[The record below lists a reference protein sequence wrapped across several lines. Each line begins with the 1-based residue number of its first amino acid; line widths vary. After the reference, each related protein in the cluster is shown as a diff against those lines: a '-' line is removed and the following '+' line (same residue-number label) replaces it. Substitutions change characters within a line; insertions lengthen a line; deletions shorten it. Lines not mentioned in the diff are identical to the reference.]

1 MFKINQVLKLDKQ
14 QSWSE
19 VSKRKTEDDDREE
32 RERDGGKTETLSEDF
47 DFYPRR
53 RRILCRETR

>member
-1 MFKINQVLKLDKQ
+1 MI
-14 QSWSE
+14 
-19 VSKRKTEDDDREE
+19 KRKTEDDDREE